1 MEYEFVVFDKITT
14 IKYKHEEEKRATEK
28 KKSV

>member
-14 IKYKHEEEKRATEK
+14 IKYKQEEEKRATEK
-28 KKSV
+28 KSV